1 MNKIRL
7 LLLPFSLIYG
17 WILWLRNK
25 AFEWGLLKSESPK
38 IKTITV
44 GNLSLGG
51 TGKTPHLS
59 YLLHLLSQKK
69 IAVLSRGYGRETTG
83 TLEVT
88 WNSDV
93 RDVGDEPLQIAS
105 NFPNRTVYV
114 DENRMRGID
123 QIKANHPEIEAV
135 LLDDAMQHRKLISGF
150 NILLTTWDEPFFKD
164 YYLPAGNLRDHKIRA
179 HDADIIVLTKC
190 PQNLSESEM
199 NAVALKLN
207 KYSPNIFF
215 DRIDYQDCIPL
226 NQIENSALNP
236 NQKILLVSGIAKP
249 QFLVEKV
256 KEQYDLVEHFEYRD
270 HYGFKAQD
278 IQRIRN
284 FIGRFA
290 PGEIAV
296 ITTEKDAMRLRPLT
310 KDIPHDELP
319 IFYWQIGIAFEKD
332 KNEFDKLIT
341 NYVG

>member
-1 MNKIRL
+1 MNKFRL

-17 WILWLRNK
+17 WVLWLRNK
-25 AFEWGLLKSESPK
+25 AFDKGVLKSESPK

-44 GNLSLGG
+44 GNISLGG

-59 YLLHLLSQKK
+59 YILHLLSQKN
-69 IAVLSRGYGRETTG
+69 IAVLSRGYGRDTSG
-83 TLEVT
+83 NMHVT
-88 WNSDV
+88 PNSKV
-93 RDVGDEPLQIAS
+93 SDVGDEPLQIAS
-105 NFPNRTVYV
+105 NFPNHTVYV
-114 DENRMRGID
+114 DENRLRGIH
-123 QIKANHPEIEAV
+123 QIQANHAEIEAV
-135 LLDDAMQHRKLISGF
+135 LLDDAMQHRKLKSGF

-164 YYLPAGNLRDHKIRA
+164 HYLPAGNLRDHKIRA
-179 HDADIIVLTKC
+179 YNADIIVVTKC
-190 PQNLSESEM
+190 PESIKKQEIESFRRR
-199 NAVALKLN
+199 LK

-226 NQIENSALNP
+226 NKKESGGLKP
-236 NQKILLVSGIAKP
+236 KQKVLLVSGIAKP

-256 KEQYDLVEHFEYRD
+256 KQHYDLVEHFEYRD

-296 ITTEKDAMRLRPLT
+296 VTTEKDAMRLRPLT
-310 KDIPHDELP
+310 KDIPHSELP
-319 IFYWQIGIAFEKD
+319 IFYWQIGIAFESD
-332 KNEFDKLIT
+332 KNEFDKLIID
-341 NYVG
+341 YVG